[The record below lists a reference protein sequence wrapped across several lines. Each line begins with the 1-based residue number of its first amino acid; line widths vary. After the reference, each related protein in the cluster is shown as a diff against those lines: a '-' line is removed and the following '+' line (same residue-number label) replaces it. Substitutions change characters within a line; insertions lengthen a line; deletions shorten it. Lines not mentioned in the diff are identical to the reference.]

1 MKEWGQAFNK
11 IQCGIQ
17 GNDNTLFS
25 PELVSVDG
33 ATMQSISYSTQGD
46 WIDLD
51 ISITSITTAP
61 SAPIV
66 VQYNGKT
73 IFAATLYANNV
84 ISVSDGVNVDLPT
97 SQIQQGYRRYV
108 VNGNATSNDRELH
121 VKCYETFDT
130 SNLQVWGN
138 TQITGAT
145 FAWQGTTLIV
155 RYTMTNQTAQGLD
168 SLYITKGE
176 DTFLSVYCYA
186 NTFTTDSYGIWNYST
201 MPPVKVYP

>member
-1 MKEWGQAFNK
+1 MYFYVYGANIESFSAELLEFEGLTNANVQALA
-11 IQCGIQ
+11 QP
-17 GNDNTLFS
+17 TLGYVEVF
-25 PELVSVDG
+25 V
-33 ATMQSISYSTQGD
+33 TFTQIS
-46 WIDLD
+46 
-51 ISITSITTAP
+51 
-61 SAPIV
+61 SAPASPIV
-66 VQYNGKT
+66 AKYNGNT
-73 IFAATLYANNV
+73 ILSATLYANNV

-97 SQIQQGYRRYV
+97 SQIQAGYRRYV
-108 VNGNATSNDRELH
+108 VNGNATSNDRELQI
-121 VKCYETFDT
+121 KCYETFDL
-130 SNLQVWGN
+130 SNLQLWGN